1 MPASKAKK
9 NAIEGR
15 RRQVAALIVAAIT
28 QRKMAETLKVSLG
41 TVNKDIA
48 ALMKEWREQR
58 VDDIEQAKLVDLQ
71 RIDAMIRAVWPRATS
86 VGSPSLEAM
95 DRLMKLI
102 EMRMRILGYDSTPQL
117 ATIQVAPITIVEVLA
132 PPMLEDSEDP
142 YDDDMTIDVDVS

>member
-1 MPASKAKK
+1 MPASKVKK
-9 NAIEGR
+9 NAIEAR

-28 QRKMAETLKVSLG
+28 QRKMAETLNVSLG